1 MPPVSRWLIT
11 PDFARYFGV
20 RILTMGGFQ
29 MLAVAVGWQLYD
41 LTGSMLDLGLVGLVG
56 FLPSLLFLLLA
67 GHLAD
72 RYNRRTIVQLCNVAQ
87 ALVAAALAVGSAQGW
102 LTREGIFLASFLLG
116 ASKAFSSPTLA
127 AMLPALVKADD
138 LPRAVSA
145 SSAAMQVAI
154 IAGPTLGGLLYL
166 GGAVTVYGVTACFY
180 LASAL
185 LLALIHYRPPVHAD
199 SGPRDDSV
207 FAGLRYV
214 WRQPVLFGAI
224 SLDLFA
230 VLLGGATALLPVIAK
245 DLLQTGPE
253 GLGLLRAAPAAGAL
267 LVSFWLA
274 HRPIERHTGPV
285 MFAGVAVFGLATVVL
300 GLSTSFALSLAALL
314 VLGGADMLSVVIRS
328 SLVQLET
335 PEAMRGR
342 VNAVN
347 FLFIGASNQLGEF
360 RSGVSAALMG
370 LVPSI
375 VLGGVGTLLVAGLWM
390 WWFPALARRD
400 RLVEKPGAED

>member
-1 MPPVSRWLIT
+1 MSVVSRWLIT

-41 LTGSMLDLGLVGLVG
+41 LTGSMMDLGLVGLVG

-67 GHLAD
+67 GHVAD

-87 ALVAAALAVGSAQGW
+87 ALVAGALALGSAQGW

-127 AMLPALVKADD
+127 AMLPALVKTDD

-230 VLLGGATALLPVIAK
+230 VLLGGATAMLPVIAK

-274 HRPIERHTGPV
+274 HRPIERHTGRV

-360 RSGVSAALMG
+360 RSGASAALMG

-400 RLVEKPGAED
+400 RLVEKDDAGR

>member
-1 MPPVSRWLIT
+1 MSVLSRWLIT

-41 LTGSMLDLGLVGLVG
+41 LTGSMMDLGLVGLVG

-67 GHLAD
+67 GHVAD
-72 RYNRRTIVQLCNVAQ
+72 RYNRRTVVQLCNVAQ
-87 ALVAAALAVGSAQGW
+87 AVVAGALALGSAQGW

-127 AMLPALVKADD
+127 AMLPALVKTDD

-185 LLALIHYRPPVHAD
+185 LLALIRYQPPVHAD

-230 VLLGGATALLPVIAK
+230 VLLGGATAMLPVIAK

-274 HRPIERHTGPV
+274 HWPIERHTGRV
-285 MFAGVAVFGLATVVL
+285 MFAGVAVFGLA
-300 GLSTSFALSLAALL
+300 
-314 VLGGADMLSVVIRS
+314 
-328 SLVQLET
+328 
-335 PEAMRGR
+335 
-342 VNAVN
+342 
-347 FLFIGASNQLGEF
+347 
-360 RSGVSAALMG
+360 
-370 LVPSI
+370 
-375 VLGGVGTLLVAGLWM
+375 
-390 WWFPALARRD
+390 
-400 RLVEKPGAED
+400 

>member
-1 MPPVSRWLIT
+1 MSTFTNWLINR
-11 PDFARYFGV
+11 DFACYFGV
-20 RILTMGGFQ
+20 RLLTMGGFQ

-41 LTGSMLDLGLVGLVG
+41 MTGSMMDLGLVGLVG
-56 FLPSLLFLLLA
+56 FLPSLLLMLLV
-67 GHLAD
+67 GHVAD
-72 RYNRRTIVQLCNVAQ
+72 HYNRRVIVQWCNVVQ
-87 ALVAAALAVGSAQGW
+87 ALVAGALALGSWQGW

-127 AMLPALVKADD
+127 AMLPALVKPDD

-145 SSAAMQVAI
+145 SSAAMQVSI
-154 IAGPTLGGLLYL
+154 IAGPALGGLLYL
-166 GGAVTVYGVTACFY
+166 GGAVTVYGITATFY

-185 LLALIHYRPPVHAD
+185 LLALIHYAPPVQEKTSEH
-199 SGPRDDSV
+199 DDSV

-214 WRQPVLFGAI
+214 WRKPVLFGAI

-230 VLLGGATALLPVIAK
+230 VLLGGATAMLPVIAK
-245 DLLQTGPE
+245 NLLHTGPE
-253 GLGLLRAAPAAGAL
+253 GLGLLRAAPAVGAL
-267 LVSFWLA
+267 AVSFALT
-274 HRPIERHTGPV
+274 RFPIERHAGRV
-285 MFAGVAVFGLATVVL
+285 MFAGVAVFGASTVVL
-300 GLSTSFALSLAALL
+300 GLSTSLVLSVASLL
-314 VLGGADMLSVVIRS
+314 VLGAADMLSVVIRS

-335 PEAMRGR
+335 PEDMRGR

-360 RSGVSAALMG
+360 RSGASAALMG

-375 VLGGVGTLLVAGLWM
+375 VLGGVGTLVVAGLWM

-400 RLVEKPGAED
+400 RLVEKV